1 MSRGMFNQPIVPVPH
16 VSPHLH
22 PMPFSS
28 SRIVSKERQALEEVT
43 SEADTLTF
51 RSSGSSFFTL
61 YHREDRINDF
71 LDNLGYSYPDHV
83 TVSSIGKSSE
93 GRDIKLIKVT
103 ATKTQGPTKKPAVY
117 LDGGLHARE
126 WISVTTALFVAE
138 KLASGYATDASIK
151 RMLDYYDFYIIPLA
165 NPDGYEYSHVRVS
178 RDHE

>member
-1 MSRGMFNQPIVPVPH
+1 MFNQAIVPVPS

-22 PMPFSS
+22 SS
-28 SRIVSKERQALEEVT
+28 PCSLRIVSKERQALEEVT
-43 SEADTLTF
+43 SDADTLTF
-51 RSSGSSFFTL
+51 RSGFSFFTL
-61 YHREDRINDF
+61 YHREDRINEF

-103 ATKTQGPTKKPAVY
+103 ATKTQGATKKPAVY

-126 WISVTTALFVAE
+126 WISVTTSLFVAE

-178 RDHE
+178 RDHK